1 MLSDDVYRF
10 IDHLRYEKR
19 ASIHTISSYSNVLK
33 RAVTVLEREFDNIKS
48 WQSVGLE
55 QMRAIQRD
63 FNFNDENIKQS
74 NNSVAHDLYALSSFF
89 EYLIKQGEL
98 SDNPCSLIKAPKVK
112 RHLPKILTLN
122 EIDVLLDY
130 EPKDVFEQRDSA
142 IAELLFSSGLRVS
155 ELVGL
160 GLKDLNY
167 ETKEIRVLGKGSK
180 YRIVPVGEKALDKIS
195 NYLKIRDEFKPSE
208 DALFLNKYGR
218 RLTTRAVE
226 QNLDKLSI
234 KAGVQTHLNPHKLR
248 HSFATELLQGGADLR
263 SVQEMLGH
271 ASLAATQVYTHL
283 DFEHLKVL
291 IVPVIGHALDDEHGT
306 MRLLQD
312 VMRDGADKHAAER
325 AKTAR
330 AHDDEIALLF
340 VGHIADDFTW
350 IADFNACPR
359 LDLRRDDMHEI
370 REELVR
376 RNLELRRHIAAEAD
390 LLKGR
395 HVLVEVDDHEERQ
408 LRARHCGQLDGFI
421 DGPEGLPRAICR
433 HEDAVAA
440 DGLRRSCLYR
450 LDQCFSFHQTLP
462 LTPPVPLLCHRPGST
477 AAGDASL
484 PLPCASAAR
493 AAPRRTSRRTG

>member
-1 MLSDDVYRF
+1 MLSDDVYCF

-74 NNSVAHDLYALSSFF
+74 NISVAHDLYALSSFF
-89 EYLIKQGEL
+89 KYLIKQGKL

-160 GLKDLNY
+160 DLKDLNY

-226 QNLDKLSI
+226 QNLDKLSV

-283 DFEHLKVL
+283 DFEHLKSVYN
-291 IVPVIGHALDDEHGT
+291 
-306 MRLLQD
+306 
-312 VMRDGADKHAAER
+312 K
-325 AKTAR
+325 
-330 AHDDEIALLF
+330 AH
-340 VGHIADDFTW
+340 
-350 IADFNACPR
+350 
-359 LDLRRDDMHEI
+359 
-370 REELVR
+370 
-376 RNLELRRHIAAEAD
+376 
-390 LLKGR
+390 
-395 HVLVEVDDHEERQ
+395 
-408 LRARHCGQLDGFI
+408 
-421 DGPEGLPRAICR
+421 
-433 HEDAVAA
+433 
-440 DGLRRSCLYR
+440 
-450 LDQCFSFHQTLP
+450 P
-462 LTPPVPLLCHRPGST
+462 LANRKKN
-477 AAGDASL
+477 
-484 PLPCASAAR
+484 
-493 AAPRRTSRRTG
+493 

>member
-89 EYLIKQGEL
+89 KYLIKQGEL
-98 SDNPCSLIKAPKVK
+98 SDNPCSLIKSPKVK

-160 GLKDLNY
+160 DLKDLNY

-226 QNLDKLSI
+226 QNLDKLSV

-283 DFEHLKVL
+283 DFEHLKSVYN
-291 IVPVIGHALDDEHGT
+291 
-306 MRLLQD
+306 
-312 VMRDGADKHAAER
+312 K
-325 AKTAR
+325 
-330 AHDDEIALLF
+330 AH
-340 VGHIADDFTW
+340 
-350 IADFNACPR
+350 
-359 LDLRRDDMHEI
+359 
-370 REELVR
+370 
-376 RNLELRRHIAAEAD
+376 
-390 LLKGR
+390 
-395 HVLVEVDDHEERQ
+395 
-408 LRARHCGQLDGFI
+408 
-421 DGPEGLPRAICR
+421 
-433 HEDAVAA
+433 
-440 DGLRRSCLYR
+440 
-450 LDQCFSFHQTLP
+450 P
-462 LTPPVPLLCHRPGST
+462 LANRKKN
-477 AAGDASL
+477 
-484 PLPCASAAR
+484 
-493 AAPRRTSRRTG
+493 

>member
-89 EYLIKQGEL
+89 KYLIKQGEL

-160 GLKDLNY
+160 DLKDLNY

-180 YRIVPVGEKALDKIS
+180 YRIVPVGEMRALEAHYK
-195 NYLKIRDEFKPSE
+195 
-208 DALFLNKYGR
+208 
-218 RLTTRAVE
+218 VE
-226 QNLDKLSI
+226 K
-234 KAGVQTHLNPHKLR
+234 
-248 HSFATELLQGGADLR
+248 QGG
-263 SVQEMLGH
+263 
-271 ASLAATQVYTHL
+271 
-283 DFEHLKVL
+283 
-291 IVPVIGHALDDEHGT
+291 
-306 MRLLQD
+306 
-312 VMRDGADKHAAER
+312 
-325 AKTAR
+325 
-330 AHDDEIALLF
+330 
-340 VGHIADDFTW
+340 FT
-350 IADFNACPR
+350 
-359 LDLRRDDMHEI
+359 
-370 REELVR
+370 
-376 RNLELRRHIAAEAD
+376 
-390 LLKGR
+390 
-395 HVLVEVDDHEERQ
+395 
-408 LRARHCGQLDGFI
+408 
-421 DGPEGLPRAICR
+421 
-433 HEDAVAA
+433 
-440 DGLRRSCLYR
+440 
-450 LDQCFSFHQTLP
+450 
-462 LTPPVPLLCHRPGST
+462 
-477 AAGDASL
+477 SL
-484 PLPCASAAR
+484 PLEAGNMGLND
-493 AAPRRTSRRTG
+493 RRDFIAMFKKSIEDLNKLGRFDLSLLWTKSMDTYLNLPNANSKYK

>member
-74 NNSVAHDLYALSSFF
+74 NNSVAHDLYSLSSFF
-89 EYLIKQGEL
+89 KYLIKQGEL
-98 SDNPCSLIKAPKVK
+98 SDNPCSLIIAPKVK

-160 GLKDLNY
+160 DLKDLNY

-283 DFEHLKVL
+283 DFEHLKSVYN
-291 IVPVIGHALDDEHGT
+291 
-306 MRLLQD
+306 
-312 VMRDGADKHAAER
+312 K
-325 AKTAR
+325 
-330 AHDDEIALLF
+330 AH
-340 VGHIADDFTW
+340 
-350 IADFNACPR
+350 
-359 LDLRRDDMHEI
+359 
-370 REELVR
+370 
-376 RNLELRRHIAAEAD
+376 
-390 LLKGR
+390 
-395 HVLVEVDDHEERQ
+395 
-408 LRARHCGQLDGFI
+408 
-421 DGPEGLPRAICR
+421 
-433 HEDAVAA
+433 
-440 DGLRRSCLYR
+440 
-450 LDQCFSFHQTLP
+450 P
-462 LTPPVPLLCHRPGST
+462 LANRKKN
-477 AAGDASL
+477 
-484 PLPCASAAR
+484 
-493 AAPRRTSRRTG
+493 

>member
-74 NNSVAHDLYALSSFF
+74 NNSVAHDLYALSTFF
-89 EYLIKQGEL
+89 KYLITQGEL

-160 GLKDLNY
+160 DLKDLNY

-218 RLTTRAVE
+218 RLTTRSVE

-283 DFEHLKVL
+283 DFEHLKSVYN
-291 IVPVIGHALDDEHGT
+291 
-306 MRLLQD
+306 
-312 VMRDGADKHAAER
+312 K
-325 AKTAR
+325 
-330 AHDDEIALLF
+330 AH
-340 VGHIADDFTW
+340 
-350 IADFNACPR
+350 
-359 LDLRRDDMHEI
+359 
-370 REELVR
+370 
-376 RNLELRRHIAAEAD
+376 
-390 LLKGR
+390 
-395 HVLVEVDDHEERQ
+395 
-408 LRARHCGQLDGFI
+408 
-421 DGPEGLPRAICR
+421 
-433 HEDAVAA
+433 
-440 DGLRRSCLYR
+440 
-450 LDQCFSFHQTLP
+450 P
-462 LTPPVPLLCHRPGST
+462 LANRKKN
-477 AAGDASL
+477 
-484 PLPCASAAR
+484 
-493 AAPRRTSRRTG
+493 

>member
-1 MLSDDVYRF
+1 MLSDDVYCF

-74 NNSVAHDLYALSSFF
+74 NISVAHDLYALSSFF
-89 EYLIKQGEL
+89 KYLIKQGKL

-160 GLKDLNY
+160 DLKDLNY

-226 QNLDKLSI
+226 QNLDKLSV

-283 DFEHLKVL
+283 DFE
-291 IVPVIGHALDDEHGT
+291 
-306 MRLLQD
+306 
-312 VMRDGADKHAAER
+312 
-325 AKTAR
+325 
-330 AHDDEIALLF
+330 
-340 VGHIADDFTW
+340 
-350 IADFNACPR
+350 
-359 LDLRRDDMHEI
+359 
-370 REELVR
+370 
-376 RNLELRRHIAAEAD
+376 
-390 LLKGR
+390 LLKSVYNKA
-395 HVLVEVDDHEERQ
+395 H
-408 LRARHCGQLDGFI
+408 
-421 DGPEGLPRAICR
+421 
-433 HEDAVAA
+433 
-440 DGLRRSCLYR
+440 
-450 LDQCFSFHQTLP
+450 P
-462 LTPPVPLLCHRPGST
+462 LANRKKN
-477 AAGDASL
+477 
-484 PLPCASAAR
+484 
-493 AAPRRTSRRTG
+493 

>member
-89 EYLIKQGEL
+89 KYLIKQGEL
-98 SDNPCSLIKAPKVK
+98 SDNPCSLIKDPKVK

-160 GLKDLNY
+160 DLKDLNY

-226 QNLDKLSI
+226 QNLDKLSV

-283 DFEHLKVL
+283 DFEHLKSVYN
-291 IVPVIGHALDDEHGT
+291 
-306 MRLLQD
+306 
-312 VMRDGADKHAAER
+312 K
-325 AKTAR
+325 
-330 AHDDEIALLF
+330 AH
-340 VGHIADDFTW
+340 
-350 IADFNACPR
+350 
-359 LDLRRDDMHEI
+359 
-370 REELVR
+370 
-376 RNLELRRHIAAEAD
+376 
-390 LLKGR
+390 
-395 HVLVEVDDHEERQ
+395 
-408 LRARHCGQLDGFI
+408 
-421 DGPEGLPRAICR
+421 
-433 HEDAVAA
+433 
-440 DGLRRSCLYR
+440 
-450 LDQCFSFHQTLP
+450 P
-462 LTPPVPLLCHRPGST
+462 LANRKKN
-477 AAGDASL
+477 
-484 PLPCASAAR
+484 
-493 AAPRRTSRRTG
+493 

>member
-89 EYLIKQGEL
+89 KYLIKQGEL

-160 GLKDLNY
+160 DLKDLNY

-283 DFEHLKVL
+283 DFEHLKSVCN
-291 IVPVIGHALDDEHGT
+291 
-306 MRLLQD
+306 
-312 VMRDGADKHAAER
+312 K
-325 AKTAR
+325 
-330 AHDDEIALLF
+330 AH
-340 VGHIADDFTW
+340 
-350 IADFNACPR
+350 
-359 LDLRRDDMHEI
+359 
-370 REELVR
+370 
-376 RNLELRRHIAAEAD
+376 
-390 LLKGR
+390 
-395 HVLVEVDDHEERQ
+395 
-408 LRARHCGQLDGFI
+408 
-421 DGPEGLPRAICR
+421 
-433 HEDAVAA
+433 
-440 DGLRRSCLYR
+440 
-450 LDQCFSFHQTLP
+450 P
-462 LTPPVPLLCHRPGST
+462 LANRKKN
-477 AAGDASL
+477 
-484 PLPCASAAR
+484 
-493 AAPRRTSRRTG
+493 

>member
-89 EYLIKQGEL
+89 KYLIKQGEL
-98 SDNPCSLIKAPKVK
+98 SDNPCFLIKAPKVK

-160 GLKDLNY
+160 DLKDLNY

-248 HSFATELLQGGADLR
+248 HSFATELLQCGADLR

-283 DFEHLKVL
+283 DFEHLKSVYN
-291 IVPVIGHALDDEHGT
+291 
-306 MRLLQD
+306 
-312 VMRDGADKHAAER
+312 K
-325 AKTAR
+325 
-330 AHDDEIALLF
+330 AH
-340 VGHIADDFTW
+340 
-350 IADFNACPR
+350 
-359 LDLRRDDMHEI
+359 
-370 REELVR
+370 
-376 RNLELRRHIAAEAD
+376 
-390 LLKGR
+390 
-395 HVLVEVDDHEERQ
+395 
-408 LRARHCGQLDGFI
+408 
-421 DGPEGLPRAICR
+421 
-433 HEDAVAA
+433 
-440 DGLRRSCLYR
+440 
-450 LDQCFSFHQTLP
+450 P
-462 LTPPVPLLCHRPGST
+462 LANRKEN
-477 AAGDASL
+477 
-484 PLPCASAAR
+484 
-493 AAPRRTSRRTG
+493 

>member
-1 MLSDDVYRF
+1 MLSDDVYCF

-74 NNSVAHDLYALSSFF
+74 NISVAHDLYALSSFF
-89 EYLIKQGEL
+89 KYLIKQGKL

-160 GLKDLNY
+160 DLKDLNY

-283 DFEHLKVL
+283 DFEHLKSVYN
-291 IVPVIGHALDDEHGT
+291 
-306 MRLLQD
+306 
-312 VMRDGADKHAAER
+312 K
-325 AKTAR
+325 
-330 AHDDEIALLF
+330 AH
-340 VGHIADDFTW
+340 
-350 IADFNACPR
+350 
-359 LDLRRDDMHEI
+359 
-370 REELVR
+370 
-376 RNLELRRHIAAEAD
+376 
-390 LLKGR
+390 
-395 HVLVEVDDHEERQ
+395 
-408 LRARHCGQLDGFI
+408 
-421 DGPEGLPRAICR
+421 
-433 HEDAVAA
+433 
-440 DGLRRSCLYR
+440 
-450 LDQCFSFHQTLP
+450 P
-462 LTPPVPLLCHRPGST
+462 LANRKEN
-477 AAGDASL
+477 
-484 PLPCASAAR
+484 
-493 AAPRRTSRRTG
+493 

>member
-1 MLSDDVYRF
+1 MLADDVYRF

-19 ASIHTISSYSNVLK
+19 ASIHTISSYNNVLK
-33 RAVTVLEREFDNIKS
+33 RAVAVLEREFDNIKS
-48 WQSVGLE
+48 WQSVSLE

-89 EYLIKQGEL
+89 KYLIKQGEL

-122 EIDVLLDY
+122 EIDVLLNY

-160 GLKDLNY
+160 DLKDLNY

-263 SVQEMLGH
+263 SVQ
-271 ASLAATQVYTHL
+271 
-283 DFEHLKVL
+283 
-291 IVPVIGHALDDEHGT
+291 
-306 MRLLQD
+306 
-312 VMRDGADKHAAER
+312 
-325 AKTAR
+325 
-330 AHDDEIALLF
+330 
-340 VGHIADDFTW
+340 
-350 IADFNACPR
+350 
-359 LDLRRDDMHEI
+359 
-370 REELVR
+370 
-376 RNLELRRHIAAEAD
+376 
-390 LLKGR
+390 
-395 HVLVEVDDHEERQ
+395 
-408 LRARHCGQLDGFI
+408 
-421 DGPEGLPRAICR
+421 
-433 HEDAVAA
+433 
-440 DGLRRSCLYR
+440 SC
-450 LDQCFSFHQTLP
+450 
-462 LTPPVPLLCHRPGST
+462 
-477 AAGDASL
+477 
-484 PLPCASAAR
+484 SA
-493 AAPRRTSRRTG
+493 

>member
-74 NNSVAHDLYALSSFF
+74 NNSVAHDLYALSTFF
-89 EYLIKQGEL
+89 KYLIKQGEL
-98 SDNPCSLIKAPKVK
+98 YDNPCSLIKAPKVK

-160 GLKDLNY
+160 DLKDLNY

-218 RLTTRAVE
+218 RLTTRSVE

-283 DFEHLKVL
+283 DFEHLKSVYN
-291 IVPVIGHALDDEHGT
+291 
-306 MRLLQD
+306 
-312 VMRDGADKHAAER
+312 K
-325 AKTAR
+325 
-330 AHDDEIALLF
+330 AH
-340 VGHIADDFTW
+340 
-350 IADFNACPR
+350 
-359 LDLRRDDMHEI
+359 
-370 REELVR
+370 
-376 RNLELRRHIAAEAD
+376 
-390 LLKGR
+390 
-395 HVLVEVDDHEERQ
+395 
-408 LRARHCGQLDGFI
+408 
-421 DGPEGLPRAICR
+421 
-433 HEDAVAA
+433 
-440 DGLRRSCLYR
+440 
-450 LDQCFSFHQTLP
+450 P
-462 LTPPVPLLCHRPGST
+462 LANRKKN
-477 AAGDASL
+477 
-484 PLPCASAAR
+484 
-493 AAPRRTSRRTG
+493 

>member
-89 EYLIKQGEL
+89 KYLIKQGEL
-98 SDNPCSLIKAPKVK
+98 SDNPCPLIKAPKVK

-160 GLKDLNY
+160 DLKDLNY
-167 ETKEIRVLGKGSK
+167 ETREIRVLGKGSK

-226 QNLDKLSI
+226 QNLDKLSV

-283 DFEHLKVL
+283 DFEHLKSVYN
-291 IVPVIGHALDDEHGT
+291 
-306 MRLLQD
+306 
-312 VMRDGADKHAAER
+312 K
-325 AKTAR
+325 
-330 AHDDEIALLF
+330 AH
-340 VGHIADDFTW
+340 
-350 IADFNACPR
+350 
-359 LDLRRDDMHEI
+359 
-370 REELVR
+370 
-376 RNLELRRHIAAEAD
+376 
-390 LLKGR
+390 
-395 HVLVEVDDHEERQ
+395 
-408 LRARHCGQLDGFI
+408 
-421 DGPEGLPRAICR
+421 
-433 HEDAVAA
+433 
-440 DGLRRSCLYR
+440 
-450 LDQCFSFHQTLP
+450 P
-462 LTPPVPLLCHRPGST
+462 LANRKKN
-477 AAGDASL
+477 
-484 PLPCASAAR
+484 
-493 AAPRRTSRRTG
+493 